1 MTKIAPCQHT
11 PSRYIIGDMNQSKKD
26 PIAASLNRIRGQIDG
41 IAKMYEEQRP
51 CVEIARQLAAARNSI
66 SRVARDI
73 LTNEAGV
80 CSKDDNCKQLDL
92 VLKELLRY

>member
-1 MTKIAPCQHT
+1 MTQAKL
-11 PSRYIIGDMNQSKKD
+11 D
-26 PIAASLNRIRGQIDG
+26 PIAASLNRIRGQVDG
-41 IAKMYEEQRP
+41 VAKMYEEKRP
-51 CVEIARQLAAARNSI
+51 CVEIARQLAAIRNSV

-80 CSKDDNCKQLDL
+80 CSQGDNREQLSL

>member
-1 MTKIAPCQHT
+1 MTQA
-11 PSRYIIGDMNQSKKD
+11 KKD
-26 PIAASLNRIRGQIDG
+26 PIAASLNRIRGQVDG
-41 IAKMYEEQRP
+41 VAKMYEEKRP
-51 CVEIARQLAAARNSI
+51 CVEIARQLAAIRNSV

-80 CSKDDNCKQLDL
+80 CSSDDNREQLSL

>member
-1 MTKIAPCQHT
+1 MQQNKRGRTKQDHIA
-11 PSRYIIGDMNQSKKD
+11 S
-26 PIAASLNRIRGQIDG
+26 SLNRIRGQIDG
-41 IAKMYEEQRP
+41 IAKMYEEKRP

-73 LTNEAGV
+73 LTNEASV
-80 CSKDDNCKQLDL
+80 CSKEHNSAQLDL

>member
-1 MTKIAPCQHT
+1 MKQT
-11 PSRYIIGDMNQSKKD
+11 KKD
-26 PIAASLNRIRGQIDG
+26 PVAASLNRIRGQIDG
-41 IAKMYEEQRP
+41 IAKMYEDKRS

-73 LTNEAGV
+73 LTSEAGV
-80 CSKDDNCKQLDL
+80 CTRESNVKELDL